1 MDIQTNFLTQNDCY
15 RVGGTMAPVGIVVHD
30 TATDQRRVEPYLTS
44 WNRGGVKKCVHA
56 FIGQRPDGSFGVV
69 QTLPWEMRCWGCGSG
84 IRGTYN
90 RDHIQFELCQDDRSD
105 PEWCKKCYDEAV
117 ELCAYLCRRYG
128 FGAEDIVDHAEAH
141 ARGYASNHG
150 DTDDWFPL
158 HGRNMDS
165 LRREVQA
172 LLDGR
177 KAEPEPA
184 VKPVG
189 SGKTGE
195 NEKGATCEVTLRVLR
210 RGKKG
215 GDVRAMQRLLIA
227 EGFSCGSAGADGV
240 FGGGSEAAL
249 KAFQRSSGLS
259 ADGIAGTKTWTRLLG
274 G

>member
-1 MDIQTNFLTQNDCY
+1 
-15 RVGGTMAPVGIVVHD
+15 
-30 TATDQRRVEPYLTS
+30 
-44 WNRGGVKKCVHA
+44 
-56 FIGQRPDGSFGVV
+56 
-69 QTLPWEMRCWGCGSG
+69 
-84 IRGTYN
+84 
-90 RDHIQFELCQDDRSD
+90 
-105 PEWCKKCYDEAV
+105 
-117 ELCAYLCRRYG
+117 
-128 FGAEDIVDHAEAH
+128 
-141 ARGYASNHG
+141 
-150 DTDDWFPL
+150 
-158 HGRNMDS
+158 MDS